1 MFLASRKVS
10 LIPVT
15 KSKANLKLLVDKLR
29 QNKAD
34 IARINNKP
42 LCLLNPETALF
53 S

>member
-29 QNKAD
+29 QNKTD
-34 IARINNKP
+34 IAKTDNKP
-42 LCLLNPETALF
+42 LCLLNPKTVIF